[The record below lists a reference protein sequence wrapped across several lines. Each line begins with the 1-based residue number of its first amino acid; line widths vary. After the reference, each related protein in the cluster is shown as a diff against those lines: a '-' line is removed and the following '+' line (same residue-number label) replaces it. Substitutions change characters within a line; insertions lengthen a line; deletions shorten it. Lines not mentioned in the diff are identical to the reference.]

1 MAFTGKAKVAGVM
14 GWPIAHSK
22 SPQLHGYWL
31 KQYGIDGAYVPF
43 AVHPDRVEQA
53 IRALP
58 ALGLRGANVTVPF
71 KEKALAIADIVT
83 PTARR
88 IGAANTLTV
97 LEDGQIHADNTDA
110 FGFTQNLA
118 AGAPDWQAAAAPAV
132 VIGAGGAARSVLV
145 ALHDAGVKVI
155 RLINRTTERAAALAD
170 ELGPG
175 IEVVN
180 WSERS
185 QALAGAGVLVN
196 TTTLG
201 MAGHPPLELALEV
214 LPTTALVT
222 DIVYTP
228 LETPLLAAA
237 RARGLAVVDG
247 LGMLLHQ
254 GRPGFARWFGVE
266 PEVTPALRAHLLGGS

>member
-71 KEKALAIADIVT
+71 KEKALAIAEIVT

-97 LEDGQIHADNTDA
+97 LEDGRIHADNTDA

-145 ALHDAGVKVI
+145 ALRDAGVPVI

-185 QALAGAGVLVN
+185 QALAGAGLLVN

-228 LETPLLAAA
+228 LETPLLAGA

-266 PEVTPALRAHLLGGS
+266 PEVTPALRARLLGGS